1 MIKRE
6 VKSLALI
13 YLDRVVQLYGYS
25 KHQISKPY
33 LVLESSVYADGTDKN
48 LKGEFDSDLNEII
61 IYWKNISSK
70 EELVRTIIHEYQHYL
85 QSPSWMT
92 RYYNMG
98 YTYENHPY
106 EIAAYAMEENYKSII

>member
-6 VKSLALI
+6 VKSLAKT
-13 YLDRVVQLYGYS
+13 YLNRVIELYGLS
-25 KHQISKPY
+25 KHQASSPH
-33 LVLESSVYADGTDKN
+33 LALESSVFADGTDKN

-106 EIAAYAMEENYKSII
+106 EIVAYAMEENYKSVI